1 MVRGELSSIPATPIA
16 DNLPLFIYNTGA
28 THTTRAYP
36 QEAQPMMLVRHVIKD
51 REPYSMNASAT
62 VQDAAEFMA
71 SRNIGAVCVVDDAGK
86 LLGVFSER
94 DVLRRV
100 VVLRRDPLTVKVGDV
115 TSELRA
121 VINCDETPHQ
131 ALERMDVIGTRH
143 LPVVDGERWVGMLSM
158 RDLMRVEL
166 GEQGDEIKLLHEYIQ
181 H

>member
-1 MVRGELSSIPATPIA
+1 
-16 DNLPLFIYNTGA
+16 
-28 THTTRAYP
+28 
-36 QEAQPMMLVRHVIKD
+36 MMLIRDVIRD
-51 REPYSMNASAT
+51 REPYSMQATAS

-71 SRNIGAVCVVDDAGK
+71 ARNVGAVCVVDEGGK

-94 DVLRRV
+94 DVVKRV
-100 VVLRRDPLTVKVGDV
+100 VLQKRDPAAVRVGDV

-121 VINCDETPHQ
+121 VIRCDETPHQ
-131 ALERMDVIGTRH
+131 ALERMELIGTRH

-166 GEQGDEIKLLHEYIQ
+166 SEQGDEIKLLHEYIQ